1 MVDSNSR
8 LDSLDKLL
16 LSPPIDKT
24 YIASPAYEPN
34 ERFDSHSPLFT
45 FNKMMKDIEP
55 FDGDSQKENDQTV
68 NRKECQSTHFAD
80 DKELIGSEL
89 LDKWID
95 GLLKVIRNGGK
106 ESENLSGLMDIQVYR
121 NRRRLVVRLDLEW
134 LFQESGETIEEAA
147 LKFRFSGFGE
157 ALVWIFKY
165 FYNAELHQTARGASE
180 EFALTTGAE
189 RRAILQTERSL
200 SSEEF
205 EGISARLLCR
215 ISKELFEIV
224 MRQETAQKAFVEFA
238 YVWDE
243 IDARGFDGPPL
254 LVFKQPVASTGAP
267 RGGPVG
273 VSLEDSAGCE
283 DNFVL
288 FEKFCGLGLS
298 GLPDLSSRLDAHKP
312 LESNFLRILR
322 EAAGEEVFF
331 IENLSTSESS
341 EILLATETGIL
352 LKMVSKSK
360 DSSETLI
367 RRMMLKVLACFDNS
381 ALFSKLKSKFKPSK
395 PAALLKKATPSS
407 PVFKTFLLGKPKEI
421 QPIDGSFIKAATSS
435 QPPLKSIEKI
445 SKKISKKTPD
455 LKSKKPKRVQ
465 PKSAIQILP
474 SIPRTATRPSPS
486 SEIFEVEFLGASRS
500 HPKRSIP
507 SNKSSKKLKS
517 QPVTVC
523 PNFTPIVTSLASFP
537 SKPPRISRE
546 PEKAPNRPFQSLRP
560 VDSCRESPKCS
571 TRPSSDP
578 VPIHIDSQKVTK
590 EPRIGKKTSIFN
602 NPKNKSAKEDD
613 EILIVPF
620 HKPSPPEIQIT
631 QQPQRE
637 KSPLAEKTESEP
649 QTSNHQQGSHALS
662 ELDRHLGNSNHSE
675 DSDDSEYSIP
685 PTIRKTVTVFAQ
697 SKPEIT
703 PPPHTFDPF
712 KVNFMNCD
720 SSNEEEAAQNQNL
733 DEESKAAEDNQE
745 GSDKEYQFETLNP
758 DERQNLADINFYRVL
773 TQASELAQT
782 STEFTESELFLIL
795 NSMKVL
801 LEFEPLAFLKLIEE
815 TRRPQ
820 NLLVEKRLSRF
831 LLKIVLRVSRPEIE
845 FQKVKKENRWFLYFR
860 YKQSTSSSE
869 DLVTFEDEE
878 KCLKLIDWI
887 IIKKIFSVSSVKDLV
902 IKLISKLGPPVEKDK
917 FENNEFAK
925 SQSVKEPLSAY
936 FNSTFEYL
944 KSNLK

>member
-8 LDSLDKLL
+8 LDSLDQLL
-16 LSPPIDKT
+16 LSPLVDKT
-24 YIASPAYEPN
+24 YIASPVYEQN

-68 NRKECQSTHFAD
+68 NRKECQSTHLGDEREFF
-80 DKELIGSEL
+80 GSEL
-89 LDKWID
+89 VDKWVS
-95 GLLKVIRNGGK
+95 LLSKIVKKGDAQ
-106 ESENLSGLMDIQVYR
+106 SENLSGLKDIQVYR
-121 NRRRLVVRLDLEW
+121 KQRRLKVHLDLEW
-134 LFQESGETIEEAA
+134 LFQESAETIEEAS
-147 LKFRFSGFGE
+147 LKFRFSGFSE
-157 ALVWIFKY
+157 ALIWIFKY
-165 FYNAELHQTARGASE
+165 FYNAELHQTARGGSE
-180 EFALTTGAE
+180 EFALTSGAE
-189 RRAILQTERSL
+189 RRAILKTERSL
-200 SSEEF
+200 SSQEF

-243 IDARGFDGPPL
+243 IDARGFEGPPL
-254 LVFKQPVASTGAP
+254 LAFKQPVVSTAAP
-267 RGGPVG
+267 KGGPVG
-273 VSLEDSAGCE
+273 VCLEDSAGCE

-298 GLPDLSSRLDAHKP
+298 GLPGLSSRLDSQKP

-381 ALFSKLKSKFKPSK
+381 ALFTKLKSKFKPSK
-395 PAALLKKATPSS
+395 PAPLLKKTTPTS

-421 QPIDGSFIKAATSS
+421 QPIDGNFIKAATPS

-445 SKKISKKTPD
+445 SKKISKKTPE
-455 LKSKKPKRVQ
+455 LKSKKPKKIQ

-486 SEIFEVEFLGASRS
+486 SEVFEVEFLGASRS
-500 HPKRSIP
+500 HPKLSIP
-507 SNKSSKKLKS
+507 CKKSSKKLKS
-517 QPVTVC
+517 QLVAIC

-560 VDSCRESPKCS
+560 LDSCRESPKCS

-578 VPIHIDSQKVTK
+578 VPIHVDSQKVTNGD
-590 EPRIGKKTSIFN
+590 RIGKKTSTFN
-602 NPKNKSAKEDD
+602 NPKSKKTKEDD
-613 EILIVPF
+613 EILIVPI
-620 HKPSPPEIQIT
+620 HKPSPPKIQVT
-631 QQPQRE
+631 QQLQKE
-637 KSPLAEKTESEP
+637 KSPFAEKTISEP
-649 QTSNHQQGSHALS
+649 HTSNNQQGSHALS
-662 ELDRHLGNSNHSE
+662 ELDRNSGNSNHSE

-685 PTIRKTVTVFAQ
+685 PTIRKTVTVFPQ
-697 SKPEIT
+697 NKPEIT

-720 SSNEEEAAQNQNL
+720 SSNEDEPAQTQNL
-733 DEESKAAEDNQE
+733 EEENKAVEDIQE
-745 GSDKEYQFETLNP
+745 GNDKEYQFETLNP
-758 DERQNLADINFYRVL
+758 DERQNLEEINFYRVL
-773 TQASELAQT
+773 TQTSELAQT

-801 LEFEPLAFLKLIEE
+801 MEFEPLTFLKLLEE
-815 TRRPQ
+815 KRRPQ
-820 NLLVEKRLSRF
+820 HLLVEKRLSRF
-831 LLKIVLRVSRPEIE
+831 LLKIVLRVSKPEIE

-887 IIKKIFSVSSVKDLV
+887 IIKKIFNVLTVKDLV
-902 IKLISKLGPPVEKDK
+902 VKLISQLSPPVEKDK
-917 FENNEFAK
+917 FESNEFAK
-925 SQSVKEPLSAY
+925 SQCEMEPLSAY